1 MVDLG
6 RTESVCK
13 KNRLR
18 QSIFLPF
25 RRMPGGS
32 RRCMTIKT
40 MTIEGGNQM
49 QKEFKKTRNMKVY
62 EMSGYRYKPTPTI
75 MLKGQ
80 WLRDLG
86 FDIGGYVS
94 VSCENGR
101 LVITPDTERAEL
113 MEAEAAFMER
123 ETKLLQK
130 RFEAEKK
137 QLHAQFVAER
147 QAQYG
152 VDERKGV

>member
-1 MVDLG
+1 
-6 RTESVCK
+6 
-13 KNRLR
+13 
-18 QSIFLPF
+18 
-25 RRMPGGS
+25 MPGGS
-32 RRCMTIKT
+32 RRCLTITT

-49 QKEFKKTRNMKVY
+49 EQKLKASRNVKVY
-62 EMSGYRYKPTPTI
+62 GMSGYKYRPTPTI

-80 WLRDLG
+80 WLKELG

-101 LVITPDTERAEL
+101 LVITPDTERAAL
-113 MEAEAAFMER
+113 KEAEAAFMER

-130 RFEAEKK
+130 RFEVEKER
-137 QLHAQFVAER
+137 LRAQFVAER

-152 VDERKGV
+152 GAEKEA